1 MKKLQQ
7 LTKEVNEL
15 TLKIE
20 QDYPELYQ
28 FLNEN
33 PITIPNSDH
42 PVMNTQ
48 IFADYLDSLREILQH
63 HIASHQ
69 INKS

>member
-15 TLKIE
+15 TTRIE

-33 PITIPNSDH
+33 PVTIPNIES
-42 PVMNTQ
+42 PVMNTEV
-48 IFADYLDSLREILQH
+48 FADYLDSLKQQLQH
-63 HIASHQ
+63 HIENHK
-69 INKS
+69 IG